1 MTVLDLAAFRTNDIR
16 NCSTDGLV
24 DLQAITIN
32 PAQPVRERFSSF
44 MEKINNPY
52 LFKVGGIAVAIRYVG
67 EKTLFNS
74 LLDSLS
80 LQ

>member
-1 MTVLDLAAFRTNDIR
+1 MTAFDLAAFRTNDIR
-16 NCSTDGLV
+16 DCNTNSLV
-24 DLQAITIN
+24 DLQSITIN
-32 PAQPVRERFSSF
+32 PALQVKERFSSF

-52 LFKVGGIAVAIRYVG
+52 LFKVGSIAVAIRYVG

-80 LQ
+80 FQ

>member
-1 MTVLDLAAFRTNDIR
+1 MTALDLAAFRSNDIR
-16 NCSTDGLV
+16 NCNINRLV

-32 PAQPVRERFSSF
+32 PALPVRERFSSF

-52 LFKVGGIAVAIRYVG
+52 LFKVGGIAISIRYVG
-67 EKTLFNS
+67 ENTLFNS

-80 LQ
+80 IQ